1 MVERVAIK
9 VLCENT
15 ASLENAE
22 LVARHGLSTMLEV
35 VSKDFG
41 QLNVLL
47 DTGPSAEA
55 TIANA
60 QTMGVDLSKTNIIVI
75 SHGHGD
81 HAGGLVGILTHLKKR
96 IPVLAHPQ
104 TFSPKLRIKPF
115 LRSIGPRYLREDVE
129 RSGGVI
135 IAARNP
141 VPLAPGVFTTGE
153 IERVTPFERPEGFR
167 TVSEGSFREDLLVDD
182 QALAVSIDGKGLAV
196 ISGCAH
202 SGIVNSV
209 IQAKKVT
216 GENRVHAVIGGFHL
230 EGADETRIEA
240 TVRELKNLE
249 PSLVCPGHCTG
260 FKATRRL
267 SEAFED
273 RCKPLRTGDTL
284 QI

>member
-1 MVERVAIK
+1 MVERVTVR
-9 VLCENT
+9 VLVENS
-15 ASLENAE
+15 ASLDNPE
-22 LVARHGLSTMLEV
+22 LVARHGLSMMLEAAA
-35 VSKDFG
+35 KDFG

-47 DTGPSAEA
+47 DTGPSAEV

-60 QTMGVDLSKTNIIVI
+60 QAMGVDLSKTNIIVI

-96 IPVLAHPQ
+96 IPVLAHPE

-135 IAARNP
+135 VEARNP
-141 VPLAPGVFTTGE
+141 VPLAPGVLMTGE
-153 IERVTPFERPEGFR
+153 IERVTPFEKPEGFR
-167 TVSEGSFREDLLVDD
+167 TVGEGSFKEDLLFDD
-182 QALAVSIDGKGLAV
+182 QALAISVDGKGLVV

-209 IQAKKVT
+209 IQARKVT
-216 GENRVHAVIGGFHL
+216 GVDRVHAVIGGFHL
-230 EGADETRIEA
+230 EGADEARTQA
-240 TVRELKNLE
+240 TVRELSRLE
-249 PSLVCPGHCTG
+249 PSLVCPCHCTG
-260 FKATRRL
+260 FKATRRIA
-267 SEAFED
+267 ETFEE
-273 RCKPLRTGDTL
+273 RCKPLRTGDVL